1 MARAKKEA
9 ALTPE
14 ERLQAALVPD
24 WEWPYKLPKNW
35 CWTRI
40 GMVSNFERGITFP
53 AAAKEA
59 APTEDNIPCLRTANV
74 QENLEIDDM
83 IYVNRDF
90 MKGNIA
96 KLVRENDIIM
106 SSANSREL
114 VGKSSLVTHIPF
126 PMTFGGFVLNIR
138 AKEMSSKYLF
148 YFLRHEFLAGKFIGE
163 SSQTTNIANINT
175 TTLGNYEIPLPPL
188 PEQQRIVDRIES
200 LFAKLDEAKEKAQ
213 AVVDSFEA
221 RKAAIL
227 HKAFTGE
234 LTAKWREEHGV
245 RMESWEKHLLS
256 TVSSLQTGLMK
267 GKKYTGKT
275 VELPYLRVANVQ
287 DGFLRLDE
295 IKKIDVEEN
304 AISRYSL
311 AVGDVLF
318 TKEVNEKYL
327 RNCDIAFSDPKKE
340 EALKYAFVNSR
351 VLLVYGAAGTGKTT
365 LIDMIPTMLSGRR
378 KLFLTKTHTA
388 LQNLQRRI
396 NNPGADA
403 SFVSIN
409 SFTKRV
415 NLPDYDVIFV
425 DECSTIDNRAM
436 KVFLEKMRP
445 DTFLVLAGDTYQI
458 ESIDFGNWFTYAKDI
473 IKTKGSNVELV
484 STWRT
489 KDPGLIELWNE
500 TRNKGALITEKLVI
514 DGPFSENIGEG
525 VLNSEIMDEV
535 ILCLNYDGKF
545 GLNNMNSYFQNANT
559 GTAVVWRDWK
569 YKVGDHIL
577 FNDTDRFSLLYN
589 NLKGRI
595 VQIELFDSRI
605 RFTVDVEIPL
615 TEQDCQND
623 GIEFIDII
631 DDVTRIRFDVLD
643 FEEEMADEDRK
654 KAIVPFQLAY
664 AVSIHK
670 AQGLEY
676 RSVKVVI
683 PSSNAEKITHGI
695 FYTAITRAKEKLKIY
710 WSSET
715 MQEVVA
721 GFSVDTSK
729 QKSLAIIKEK
739 LKQDKN
745 T

>member
-256 TVSSLQTGLMK
+256 TVS
-267 GKKYTGKT
+267 
-275 VELPYLRVANVQ
+275 
-287 DGFLRLDE
+287 
-295 IKKIDVEEN
+295 
-304 AISRYSL
+304 
-311 AVGDVLF
+311 
-318 TKEVNEKYL
+318 
-327 RNCDIAFSDPKKE
+327 FSDPKKE